1 MRILQFHTKMVSGG
15 IEAIVC
21 GLANEMCKTEDVTLC
36 TIFKPTEND
45 VFYKKISPQVRKET
59 IGKLNFGFSVKEV
72 FKIYNFIR
80 KGNYDVVH
88 VHGCFQYYFLSMLL
102 LHKKTRFF
110 YTIHSDAQKENQTW
124 DWRLFKLK
132 RFLFAHRWVVP
143 ITISEISQKSFHDL
157 YNCSSELIYNGTSKP
172 VCSNVPNVIDNLRV
186 THNTKVFIH
195 AGRISEPKN
204 QLVLCKVFDRL
215 IKEGNDVVLAI
226 AGTAEDAEIF
236 NNLKVFFS
244 ERIVYLGERDDI
256 PELFSR
262 ADAFCLPSVWEGL
275 PVTLLEAL
283 SVGCIPI
290 CSPVGGIVNVIRRGE
305 NGFLSENSSEPS
317 YYETVS
323 DFLNMSDEGLLT
335 MKKSVMESF
344 KKYDITTCANNY
356 LNIYKT

>member
-36 TIFKPTEND
+36 TIFKPTEED
-45 VFYKKISPQVRKET
+45 VFYKKLSPQVRRET
-59 IGKLNFGFSVKEV
+59 IGKQSFGFSLKEI

-80 KGNYDVVH
+80 KGNYDIVH
-88 VHGCFQYYFLSMLL
+88 VHGCFQYYFLAMLL

-110 YTIHSDAQKENQTW
+110 YTIHSDARKENQRW

-143 ITISEISQKSFHDL
+143 ITISEISQKSFRDL
-157 YNCSSELIYNGTSKP
+157 YNCSSELIYNGTSKT
-172 VCSNVPNVIDNLRV
+172 VCSNVPNVIDSLRV
-186 THNTKVFIH
+186 THKTKVFIH

-204 QLVLCKVFDRL
+204 QIVLCKVFDRL

-236 NNLKVFFS
+236 NNLKGFFS
-244 ERIVYLGERDDI
+244 DRIVYLGERDNI

-290 CSPVGGIVNVIRRGE
+290 CSPVGGIVNVIRTGK
-305 NGFLSENSSEPS
+305 NGLLSEDSSES
-317 YYETVS
+317 NYYKTVS
-323 DFLNMSDEGLLT
+323 DFLKISDEVLLT

-344 KKYDITTCANNY
+344 KQYDITTCAKNY